1 MVHRGPLKRR
11 LELRLG
17 PVLCQ
22 CLYQV
27 SASLQRH
34 ILLDRWQLNV
44 EHVVLHLLALLSTH
58 SDCRLIILR
67 GHLLI
72 WHGLLD
78 FVKFALADTFH
89 SPDNLMP
96 IEVYLC
102 HVLRVRVHRLNLLLL
117 QQVDPEFDTRFW
129 FRLRLMHS
137 LCLLLHFVLQ
147 VKLDFILIF
156 L

>member
-11 LELRLG
+11 LELGLG
-17 PVLCQ
+17 PMLCQ

-34 ILLDRWQLNV
+34 ILLDRWQLDV

-78 FVKFALADTFH
+78 FVELALADTFH
-89 SPDNLMP
+89 SPDNHMS

-102 HVLRVRVHRLNLLLL
+102 HVL
-117 QQVDPEFDTRFW
+117 
-129 FRLRLMHS
+129 
-137 LCLLLHFVLQ
+137 
-147 VKLDFILIF
+147 
-156 L
+156 